1 MSTFIRKNE
10 TTPRTSSRMAKTA
23 TDSGRRRA
31 RRTIHMRGGF
41 RPDVARARTYRHV
54 PHARAR
60 MAVAIAVSAPCGGR
74 HEPVL
79 RRLSYVGNAIERG
92 HAARHERHAHAVE
105 RIARGEP
112 RAERTVRRRHGREW
126 SV

>member
-60 MAVAIAVSAPCGGR
+60 MAVAIVVSAPCGGR

-79 RRLSYVGNAIERG
+79 RWAPSRAGFSPRPYLRLPDSGG
-92 HAARHERHAHAVE
+92 
-105 RIARGEP
+105 
-112 RAERTVRRRHGREW
+112 VRLFGAPIG
-126 SV
+126 